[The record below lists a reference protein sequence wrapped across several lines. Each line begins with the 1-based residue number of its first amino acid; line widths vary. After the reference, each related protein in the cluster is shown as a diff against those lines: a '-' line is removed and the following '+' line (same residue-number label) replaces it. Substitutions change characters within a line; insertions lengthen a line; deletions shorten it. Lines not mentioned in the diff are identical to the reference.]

1 MHKILCLLIAAWCSA
16 AIAGDPR
23 DSVLRFKSGH
33 NVGSAVAVDLESVE
47 PGQIGWALTAKHV
60 LFSRTAPVV
69 LHSFDWSESGEAL
82 RYHAWPAKVSHVS
95 EDNDLAL
102 LAVFPCESDG
112 VWRPAKL
119 APLDYRYSVAD
130 PLLSCG
136 CPGGRD
142 PDHFRCSPV
151 AHRATLSVDRDNV
164 LGRSGGPLFD
174 GKGRIVGIAST
185 RTVGQWTTE
194 TVNVLG
200 RDEKPVTLPAS
211 SDFVPV
217 DRIWSL
223 WKEPTSFKDEAAADL
238 VTLVGRIV
246 EKDGRFELVVP
257 DVGRYDL
264 AAAVKDEKEIDQ
276 ADLRAM
282 AIHASVSV
290 EGVYREGGTIVPRS
304 LSLALEPFEKQM
316 VDEANRY
323 RAKHG
328 LRPLVADFGLMAT
341 ARRHSQNMASRRSM
355 YHGGT
360 SGWSG
365 ENVAWNQR
373 DPVSV
378 TLTWYNSPGHRA
390 NMLSS
395 RFTKIGVGGVNRF
408 WCQQFK

>member
-1 MHKILCLLIAAWCSA
+1 MHTILCFAIVAWCS
-16 AIAGDPR
+16 IALGDGPR
-23 DSVLRFKSGH
+23 DASLRFKSGQ
-33 NVGSAVAVDLESVE
+33 NVGSAVAVDLEAVE
-47 PGQIGWALTAKHV
+47 PGSVGWALTAKHV
-60 LFSRTAPVV
+60 LAGRDVPVV
-69 LHSFDWSESGEAL
+69 LHSFDWSEDGEPL
-82 RYHAWPAKVSHVS
+82 RYHAWPAKVTHVS
-95 EDNDLAL
+95 DQDDLCL

-119 APLDYRYSVAD
+119 APASYRYNVAD
-130 PLLSCG
+130 PLASFG
-136 CPGGRD
+136 CAFGRD
-142 PDHFRCSPV
+142 PDRLECLPV
-151 AHRATLSVDRDNV
+151 AHRSTVSVDKDNR

-174 GKGRIVGIAST
+174 SKGRIVGIAST

-194 TVNVLG
+194 TVNVVG
-200 RDEKPVTLPAS
+200 RDERPLTLPAS
-211 SDFVPV
+211 SDFVPI

-238 VTLVGRIV
+238 VTLIGRIV

-257 DVGRYDL
+257 NVGRYDL
-264 AAAVKDEKEIDQ
+264 DAALKDEDAIDH

-282 AIHASVSV
+282 AVNPSVSV
-290 EGVYREGGTIVPRS
+290 QGVYREGGTIVPRS
-304 LSLALEPFEKQM
+304 LSVALEPFEQQM
-316 VDEANRY
+316 IDEANRY

-328 LRPLVADFGLMAT
+328 LRALVADMGLMAT
-341 ARRHSQNMASRRSM
+341 ARRHSQAMASRRSM

-373 DPVSV
+373 DPVAV